1 MKQDGLLL
9 EDRMFVRKNMNEDV
23 GMFINDNKGNPRI
36 KIYIDRDN
44 NPKIELLNEEG
55 NIIKKEKEGSNRQ
68 CIWCHPHA

>member
-1 MKQDGLLL
+1 
-9 EDRMFVRKNMNEDV
+9 MNEDV

-55 NIIKKEKEGSNRQ
+55 NIIKKE
-68 CIWCHPHA
+68 